1 MCSLKIIR
9 IQENEFKLTV
19 LECCP
24 QNICLNIINQRII
37 WRSSNILSNVKLTFM
52 KEDIYRNY
60 FDLFKVNNCQSKHF
74 KIKNLINTVIAGSN
88 AMFESLFT
96 PFN

>member
-1 MCSLKIIR
+1 
-9 IQENEFKLTV
+9 
-19 LECCP
+19 
-24 QNICLNIINQRII
+24 
-37 WRSSNILSNVKLTFM
+37 M